1 MNIIP
6 ASTIGEILLEEFMNP
21 LGITAG
27 QLAKDI
33 RMPISCI
40 EEILHDRRKITAGTS
55 LKLAKYFCVSDRYFF
70 DMQNDID
77 IRNSRE
83 ILHSLLL

>member
-1 MNIIP
+1 MMNIIP
-6 ASTIGEILLEEFMNP
+6 TSTIGEILLEEFMNP

-27 QLAKDI
+27 QLARDI

-40 EEILHDRRKITAGTS
+40 EDILHDRRKITSDISA
-55 LKLAKYFCVSDRYFF
+55 KLAKYFGVSDRFFF

-77 IRNSRE
+77 IRNSRK
-83 ILHSLLL
+83 IC